1 MKISVANYGK
11 YILCTYIVLSYVHLI
26 FSKSLLSIKLNT
38 ALIVFNTFTNERLQN
53 NVAIKICWI
62 LKDKQLNIRI
72 H

>member
-1 MKISVANYGK
+1 MKISVASYEK
-11 YILCTYIVLSYVHLI
+11 YILCTCIVLSYLHLM

-38 ALIVFNTFTNERLQN
+38 ALIVFNTFTNEILQI

-62 LKDKQLNIRI
+62 LKDKQINIRI